1 MARDPVRF
9 VQISDSHL
17 TDSADYVEHSNHLHA
32 NLRATVDAINRL
44 SPMPGFVVH
53 TGDIVND
60 ETDVAYG
67 HAAHVLSHL
76 SVPLYCA
83 TGNHD
88 DRQLLRKHMAMGPRR
103 DLIDDG
109 GPLCYRFEEGGEQFL
124 VLDSQHPDGGVAGL
138 LGDDQLDVVRELVR
152 EGNPFCLF
160 LHHPPI
166 ETDCAWIEPMQLLNL
181 ETLHELLLPARDRL
195 RAVFSGHIH
204 RGTHTNRDG
213 ISYITV
219 PATSTQLAILPD
231 EDKPGW
237 ADRDPAAFN
246 YVTILGDAILVK
258 EYPVSTESK

>member
-17 TDSADYVEHSNHLHA
+17 ADSADCEEHGNNLYA
-32 NLRATVDAINRL
+32 NLGAAVEAINSL
-44 SPMPGFVVH
+44 SPMPRFVVH

-60 ETDVAYG
+60 ETDTAYR
-67 HAAHVLSHL
+67 HAAEVLSQL
-76 SVPLYCA
+76 VAPLYCA

-103 DLIDDG
+103 DLAGVD

-124 VLDSQHPDGGVAGL
+124 VLDSQHPDGGVPGL
-138 LGDDQLDVVRELVR
+138 LGDEQLDVVRELAR

-166 ETDCAWIEPMQLLNL
+166 ETDCAWVKPMQLLNL
-181 ETLHELLLPARDRL
+181 ETLHELLLTARGRL

-219 PATSTQLAILPD
+219 PATSTQLAILPNED
-231 EDKPGW
+231 EPRW
-237 ADRDPAAFN
+237 ADRDPPAFN
-246 YVTILGDAILVK
+246 YVTILGNAILVK
-258 EYPVSTESK
+258 EYPISTERN